1 MWGSQGAGSVCVRV
15 CACVRGHSYP
25 CVEVCHW
32 VCVELRGTLF
42 GDYVFGSELRPETG
56 TWHVTVTPIKEA
68 AGPLEAGGRVCICPH
83 CRHPAHAGRLGSRGL
98 CVVGTWGLWVTPAP
112 RPRPAY
118 HPREPAGAGQLR
130 GAHSRLLDFPD
141 SISCDNQCLV
151 PGSPGGGASPLSPL
165 LSPWMF
171 PPLRSDCAPS
181 YCDTSFS
188 VAPLA
193 DTCSALTLSR
203 CPPCPQS
210 PVGEPSALFLC
221 PALAAAL
228 GGGGPGRSS
237 CTEAAVSRAG
247 APGPLVQCQL
257 R

>member
-1 MWGSQGAGSVCVRV
+1 MWGFQGAGSVRVRV

-98 CVVGTWGLWVTPAP
+98 RVVGTWGLWVTPVPFPLCHPAQ
-112 RPRPAY
+112 RPRPAC

-141 SISCDNQCLV
+141 SISCDNVLFLGPQEEE
-151 PGSPGGGASPLSPL
+151 PL
-165 LSPWMF
+165 LCPHSF
-171 PPLRSDCAPS
+171 PRG
-181 YCDTSFS
+181 
-188 VAPLA
+188 
-193 DTCSALTLSR
+193 CSRPCALTALPLTAT
-203 CPPCPQS
+203 PPSLWLPR
-210 PVGEPSALFLC
+210 LT
-221 PALAAAL
+221 PA
-228 GGGGPGRSS
+228 P
-237 CTEAAVSRAG
+237 
-247 APGPLVQCQL
+247 P
-257 R
+257 